1 MDWFLYDRTSLKKE
15 LMFIGFVFS
24 KIQKIKNYL
33 FAEFFSGI
41 CKVKLT
47 GQTEELSIFL
57 TDTKYM

>member
-24 KIQKIKNYL
+24 KIQKIKNYM

-41 CKVKLT
+41 AR
-47 GQTEELSIFL
+47 
-57 TDTKYM
+57 